1 MTALD
6 RMEERMSHSTLKVDR
21 SSVAGFLSKLA
32 KPSASESL
40 RIGKYRNDFRETKK
54 RIRIPVC
61 QNEWE
66 RIEPFTAFVNE
77 MNANIVH
84 VGLEVREFVER
95 LFVHAPRVA
104 PPDDSDICSIS
115 IDRT

>member
-1 MTALD
+1 
-6 RMEERMSHSTLKVDR
+6 
-21 SSVAGFLSKLA
+21 
-32 KPSASESL
+32 
-40 RIGKYRNDFRETKK
+40 
-54 RIRIPVC
+54 
-61 QNEWE
+61 
-66 RIEPFTAFVNE
+66 VNE